1 MEREGRRPAPWGR
14 GRSGWAAAHGCA
26 SQQPGCDPP
35 PRLDFAARERCGQS
49 RGVLSRTSILG
60 EDAQRERV
68 RRGGAGRRTASWQ
81 RHVRQ
86 QDAYRVFPATR
97 MRWRRAPRDCG
108 DAHTECCVRV
118 WCWIERPRG
127 RNWVCVW
134 HGAGSRGGSGGAGE
148 NELRVGDKNNTQHNP
163 CMHRT
168 HFL

>member
-1 MEREGRRPAPWGR
+1 MRPASSARLRCAGTLWAVAGR
-14 GRSGWAAAHGCA
+14 PLTHIYFGREC
-26 SQQPGCDPP
+26 
-35 PRLDFAARERCGQS
+35 AARAGAP
-49 RGVLSRTSILG
+49 RG
-60 EDAQRERV
+60 
-68 RRGGAGRRTASWQ
+68 RTASWQ

-127 RNWVCVW
+127 RDWVCVW
-134 HGAGSRGGSGGAGE
+134 HGAGGRGGSGGAGE

-168 HFL
+168 HLFLSHPPLIRALPCLYRTGEKGKP